1 MIDKIALLVSHG
13 LLLLLFL
20 LTYPVPELDT
30 EDPEELAKSRVR
42 RHKQQAPRDA

>member
-20 LTYPVPELDT
+20 TIYLRPELDT
-30 EDPEELAKSRVR
+30 EDPEELAKPRV
-42 RHKQQAPRDA
+42 APRKKGFSRRA